1 MKETGPEE
9 YPPFDNG
16 SFDERSFDKFVP
28 APDPP
33 LNIQPSSR
41 YQSRIDCILS
51 STAKIK
57 QALHCGRS
65 CTPTLNQTGLLKA
78 AYWFIKIHFKSR
90 EKFSASSTEVKY
102 PSFNPHF
109 AIISA
114 TLSIICFALY
124 SLSGESRRPRKY
136 LDATMSV
143 AV

>member
-1 MKETGPEE
+1 MNETGPEE
-9 YPPFDNG
+9 NPPLDNG
-16 SFDERSFDKFVP
+16 SLDDLNLDKLVP

-90 EKFSASSTEVKY
+90 EKFSASSEEAK
-102 PSFNPHF
+102 
-109 AIISA
+109 
-114 TLSIICFALY
+114 
-124 SLSGESRRPRKY
+124 
-136 LDATMSV
+136 
-143 AV
+143 